1 MDQVSTTTGRAAVVA
16 PLPAR
21 VFDGFITGMNGLAT
35 LLVLG
40 LMSLICADV
49 IGRTVFTA
57 PLHGVPEMVK
67 AIVPIMLWLQVA
79 YTLRIGRHM
88 RSGIGLQL
96 MGTARARWVL
106 VANTLAGI
114 FLFGV
119 IGWFAGEEFLLAW
132 ETDSW
137 EGGDVR
143 IPDWPAWL
151 AVWVG
156 ATCTAIQYVRDCWRL
171 IRHGASE
178 IDTEG
183 AEGAE

>member
-1 MDQVSTTTGRAAVVA
+1 MAAA

-21 VFDGFITGMNGLAT
+21 AFDALITAMNAFAT

-40 LMSLICADV
+40 LMVLICGDV
-49 IGRTVFTA
+49 LARGLFNA
-57 PLHGVPEMVK
+57 PFHGVPEIVK

-88 RSGIGLQL
+88 RSGIGLQAL
-96 MGTARARWVL
+96 GPARARWVL

-114 FLFGV
+114 FLFGI
-119 IGWFAGEEFLLAW
+119 IGFFGWDEFALAW
-132 ETDSW
+132 ETGSW

-151 AVWVG
+151 AVAVG
-156 ATCTAIQYVRDCWRL
+156 ASCTAVQYTRDAWRL
-171 IRHGASE
+171 LRYGASP

-183 AEGAE
+183 ADGAE

>member
-1 MDQVSTTTGRAAVVA
+1 MSQVGTTTGATVA
-16 PLPAR
+16 PPLVAR
-21 VFDGFITGMNGLAT
+21 VFDAFISSLNALAT

-40 LMSLICADV
+40 LMVLICTDV
-49 IGRTVFTA
+49 ALRGAFSA

-96 MGTARARWVL
+96 MGPARARWVL
-106 VANTLAGI
+106 VANALAGI
-114 FLFGV
+114 FLFSV
-119 IGWFAGEEFLLAW
+119 IGWYAWEEFVLAW
-132 ETDSW
+132 ETGSW

-151 AVWVG
+151 AVGVG
-156 ATCTAIQYVRDCWRL
+156 ATCTGIQYARDCWRL
-171 IRHGASE
+171 LRHGASAV
-178 IDTEG
+178 DTEG